1 MLIQSMNLDLIRTF
15 VIVGQSR
22 DLTEAA
28 LKLKLDKSNISRHI
42 KSLESL
48 MGTKLF
54 KKNSRN
60 CIELTEDG
68 KKLFDGYEK
77 AYNLLFITEKSYRQE
92 KDLNNGKITIGI
104 SSDNETLLLN
114 KNIVKFK
121 EKYPNTI
128 FKIINLPSKELYD
141 KLSHYAIDFV
151 IDEKIDSQKSS
162 GIVSYD
168 VFTEQYCLC
177 YLESKY
183 SISNIKDLKEYPLI
197 LPVRSKEER
206 NSFDTLL
213 ENEKI
218 NSKLS
223 IETSNYIS
231 SLHFAKEGLGVALVP
246 KRVAINN
253 NLEVFDIDLHKN
265 IVISYVEENLS
276 PSSKEFLK
284 YLKSKNI

>member
-1 MLIQSMNLDLIRTF
+1 MLTQSMNLDLIRTF

-213 ENEKI
+213 GNEKI

>member
-1 MLIQSMNLDLIRTF
+1 MLTQSMNLDLIRTF

>member
-1 MLIQSMNLDLIRTF
+1 MLTQSMNLDLIRTF

-151 IDEKIDSQKSS
+151 IDEKIDSQKSI